1 MRLLPWLFTAAIVA
15 YIGHTTDLVTAW
27 ETLKGADWARFVPV
41 AVAVSVFVF
50 FIDSGCLVLLF
61 RRFNA
66 PVTYREMLPLKGTSY
81 FLNIINYNAAAAGIA
96 LFFRNKKKVPLLK
109 AMSTMLWLNFI
120 DIVSLAVLML
130 LGLVVG
136 GGSID
141 PDLQRWLVIVAV
153 GILVILAGSCV
164 YWNAGFDFLVL
175 GRFRGWTIFDTFK
188 KATLRDYAEFV
199 GLRTAFVATYVVAQ
213 WAVMPFFD
221 MHATLREL
229 MLYVPALTFVG
240 TIPFTTIAGLG
251 TVQVL
256 MRDFFA
262 GFAPHGTAQ
271 IDAYSTTSIL
281 AFVVCRVVIGYA
293 CMGSVSRDFTDR
305 SREQDAAQG
314 PDHSADRTES
324 VRQ

>member
-15 YIGHTTDLVTAW
+15 YIGRTTDLTTAW
-27 ETLKGADWARFVPV
+27 STLERANWAGFLPV
-41 AVAVSVFVF
+41 AVAVCIIVFLL
-50 FIDSGCLVLLF
+50 DSGSLVLLF

-96 LFFRNKKKVPLLK
+96 LFFRNKKRVPLLK
-109 AMSTMLWLNFI
+109 AMSTMLWLNFV
-120 DIVSLAVLML
+120 DIVSLATLML
-130 LGLVVG
+130 LGMAIG
-136 GGSID
+136 GGGID
-141 PDLQRWLVIVAV
+141 PSLRSALVLLAL
-153 GILVILAGSCV
+153 GILVVLVGSCI
-164 YWNAGFDFLVL
+164 YWNAGFDFFIL
-175 GRFRGWTIFDTFK
+175 GRFRNWQIFDTFK
-188 KATLRDYAEFV
+188 KATLRDYGVFV
-199 GLRTAFVATYVVAQ
+199 AIRTGFVATYIIAQ
-213 WAVMPFFD
+213 WASMPFFD

-240 TIPFTTIAGLG
+240 TIPFTTIAGFG

-271 IDAYSTTSIL
+271 IDAFSTTTIL
-281 AFVVCRVVIGYA
+281 AFVVCRVIIGYA
-293 CMGSVSRDFTDR
+293 CMGSVSRDFTEH
-305 SREQDAAQG
+305 SRDPG
-314 PDHSADRTES
+314 HSAETTES